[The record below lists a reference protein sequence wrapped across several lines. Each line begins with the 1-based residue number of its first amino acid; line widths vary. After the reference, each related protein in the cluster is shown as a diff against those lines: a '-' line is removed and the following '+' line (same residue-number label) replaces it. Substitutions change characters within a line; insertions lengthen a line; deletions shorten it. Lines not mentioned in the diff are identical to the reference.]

1 LKASYSPIGSRA
13 ELVTDPVFGPAFT
26 SAKSRLTSMDLRFVE
41 EADPVRQALLEIY
54 VATTLETPYNDFD
67 NH

>member
-1 LKASYSPIGSRA
+1 
-13 ELVTDPVFGPAFT
+13 VFGPAFIR
-26 SAKSRLTSMDLRFVE
+26 AKARLAELDLRFVE

-54 VATTLETPYNDFD
+54 VAVVLETPYNDFE